1 MREGACNLMARM
13 ILLYAVITVYFWMA
27 SIGNA
32 VNNDVFGFIECTI
45 AALVS
50 LRLLVIEC
58 DK

>member
-1 MREGACNLMARM
+1 MARM
-13 ILLYAVITVYFWMA
+13 ILLYAVITFYFWMA

-50 LRLLVIEC
+50 LRLFVIEC